1 MSNANEML
9 IKHQVAVTNLTNS
22 TNEKNSWSS
31 KMQQIEK
38 DIENWNQAKILLE
51 LLKNHKL
58 EKRKDFILNVINSAM
73 RDIFQQDYRLDILP
87 KETRGKSAGS
97 TQKYDIIFYQ
107 NGIEIAKNDDLLSS
121 NGGGVL
127 SIASLFFKILIG
139 YLYSGN
145 KFYIFDESL
154 SQVSPQY
161 RIRLSTFLR
170 EFCDKYG
177 FTLVVVSQTEELEVD
192 AHLVYEVDAE
202 IDKKGVPILK
212 IIHREGEIPKDGFFY
227 SFIENFQ
234 SIKKQDFIYKGFTVI
249 RGPNN
254 SGKSAT
260 LRSIEAILF
269 NNFQV
274 DNYPRLN
281 PDGKALTTE
290 IRFGYVPSIEEQA
303 AGKEQKEIGLIYK
316 SKKVL
321 FIINGKEYFGKSLA
335 SDKLKAA
342 VEEIGF
348 KYIDVKK
355 LYKNFKGA
363 LKEQT
368 ERIAYTSQYDGLF
381 LIGSKTTD
389 SEKIFSF
396 LFNTENIALAI
407 AQAKD
412 MMLEMNRDY
421 KEATQRVIEID
432 EKIKKLNYEIE
443 YYNKKY
449 YVYLIREEIELSEK
463 VESTLN
469 LKTKLDSEITLIEK
483 FTNLVLDLQQIDIIN
498 NDIEKNQKSL
508 IDINSKYENYN
519 LILVAIQNIQ
529 AIDYWLTTNETI
541 ELYKNSI
548 EATGLKIDLAYWAS
562 YVKLDSNIQDLH
574 NKINS
579 QVELYSYVKFSLDIW
594 LYFYTI
600 DAVDYYRRGLE
611 KNHNQIHSLGLEYN
625 LEICPSCS
633 GYGVTPK

>member
-9 IKHQVAVTNLTNS
+9 IKHQVAITNLTSS
-22 TNEKNSWSS
+22 TTEKTAWVS

-38 DIENWNQAKILLE
+38 DIEHWNQAKTLLE

-161 RIRLSTFLR
+161 RMRLSTFLR

-202 IDKKGVPILK
+202 IDSKGVPVLK
-212 IIHREGEIPKDGFFY
+212 IVHQEGEIPKDGFFY
-227 SFIENFQ
+227 SHIENFQ

-260 LRSIEAILF
+260 LRSIEAIIF

-290 IRFGYVPSIEEQA
+290 IRFGYVPTVEEQNE
-303 AGKEQKEIGLIYK
+303 GKEQKEIGLIYK

-396 LFNTENIALAI
+396 LFNTENIALAV

-412 MMLEMNRDY
+412 TMLEMNRSY
-421 KEATQRVIEID
+421 KEAAQRVIEID
-432 EKIKKLNYEIE
+432 EKIQKLNYEID

-449 YVYLIREEIELSEK
+449 YMYLIREKIELDEK
-463 VESTLN
+463 IESVLKI
-469 LKTKLDSEITLIEK
+469 KTKMDSEITLIGK
-483 FTNLVLDLQQIDIIN
+483 FTDLVLDLQQIDIIN
-498 NDIEKNQKSL
+498 SSININQNAL

-529 AIDYWLTTNETI
+529 AIDYWIETNKTMDF
-541 ELYKNSI
+541 YKNSI
-548 EATGLKIDLAYWAS
+548 QINALKINLAYWSAFI
-562 YVKLDSNIQDLH
+562 KLNSDTQILKNKLIYYTELLSIIQA
-574 NKINS
+574 
-579 QVELYSYVKFSLDIW
+579 SLDIW
-594 LYFYTI
+594 WYFYTI
-600 DAVDYYRRGLE
+600 DAINYYKNELE
-611 KNHNQIHSLGLEYN
+611 KNHNQIHNLGLEYN

-633 GYGVTPK
+633 GCGVTPK